1 MQQDGWTFGSE
12 AIMLSIKV
20 RQRQILM
27 ISLICGIQR
36 NKLVKNSV
44 KAWLPDSG
52 GRGREIGAALFK
64 DTNLEL
70 VDKS

>member
-1 MQQDGWTFGSE
+1 M
-12 AIMLSIKV
+12 I
-20 RQRQILM
+20 

-36 NKLVKNSV
+36 NKLVKHRV
-44 KAWLPDSG
+44 KAWLPDAG
-52 GRGREIGAALFK
+52 GGGREIGAALFK

>member
-1 MQQDGWTFGSE
+1 
-12 AIMLSIKV
+12 MLSIKV